1 MNRKIGTILL
11 AAGGTGG
18 HIYPAYALRKVL
30 KSRGWNVV
38 FVTDQR
44 GLKFKVFDEK
54 IEICRVNSASLS
66 GSVFEKLSGFLKLT
80 IGLVQSFTL
89 IKRFK
94 PAAVVGFGG
103 YPSVPTMVAATLI
116 GCPTMI
122 HEQNA
127 VLGRANRL
135 VARRVNRIATAFSAV
150 SGIEQKYR
158 SKVTLTGN
166 PSRPDL
172 INSRQLELKLPLTIL
187 VIGGS
192 QGASVLSEIVPE
204 AVCALPLHLRKNLII
219 NQQCRPEDLKRVQ
232 NTYNANGIKSTL
244 STFFQDISKLMTE
257 ANLVISRAGA
267 STIAELTIVGR
278 ASILIPYASA
288 MDDHQTANAKNI
300 AENGGAWI
308 IPQAELTTEV
318 LSKRLIS
325 CLTTPSLL
333 LDVGNK
339 ASKCGNPDAAQ
350 KLADSVEEIAFDS
363 REDMA

>member
-1 MNRKIGTILL
+1 MNTKNGTILL

-18 HIYPAYALRKVL
+18 HIYPAHALRKVL
-30 KSRGWNVV
+30 KSRGWNVI
-38 FVTDQR
+38 FITDQR
-44 GLKFKVFDEK
+44 GLNFRISDEN
-54 IEICRVNSASLS
+54 IEIYRINSASLS
-66 GSVFEKLSGFLKLT
+66 GSLSDKLIGIFKL
-80 IGLVQSFTL
+80 IFGLVQSFTL

-150 SGIEQKYR
+150 SGIKQKYK

-172 INSRQLELKLPLTIL
+172 VNSRQHELKKPFTIL

-192 QGASVLSEIVPE
+192 QGASILSKIVPG
-204 AVCALPLHLRKNLII
+204 AVCALPPDLRKNLII
-219 NQQCRPEDLKRVQ
+219 NQQCRPEDLQRVQ
-232 NTYNANGIKSTL
+232 NAYNANGITSTL
-244 STFFQDISKLMTE
+244 STFFQDIPKLMSE

-300 AENGGAWI
+300 ADNGGAWM
-308 IPQAELTTEV
+308 IPQAELTVDV
-318 LSKRLIS
+318 LCELLIS
-325 CLTTPSLL
+325 CLTSPSLL
-333 LDVGNK
+333 SDVGNK
-339 ASKCGNPDAAQ
+339 ASKCGSPDAAI
-350 KLADSVEEIAFDS
+350 KLAESVEEIAAIS
-363 REDMA
+363 RERIG